1 MTDEELKSLVASLA
15 IAQRETDR
23 ELKELAQET
32 RRDMKELAQQNAQQS
47 RETDRKL
54 RELAQQT
61 RRDLKELAQQIG
73 GLGNKFGSFTEGM
86 AFPSMQKIL
95 TEKFQMDAVTTNYK
109 IKHQNQVVLE
119 LDVFAHSNGALNTAF
134 IVEVKSHVREE
145 HIEQLLNQLNL
156 FRTYFPEHANKKLYG
171 ILAGV
176 NIPED
181 VKRQVYREGLY
192 LATISGEHFCL
203 QNPEDFQAK
212 VF

>member
-1 MTDEELKSLVASLA
+1 MKCQQSLVASLA
-15 IAQRETDR
+15 IAQKETDR
-23 ELKELAQET
+23 KL
-32 RRDMKELAQQNAQQS
+32 KELAQQNAQQS
-47 RETDRKL
+47 QETDRKL
-54 RELAQQT
+54 KELAQQT
-61 RRDLKELAQQIG
+61 RKDLKELAQQIG

-95 TEKFQMDAVTTNYK
+95 TERFGVDAITTNYR

-119 LDVFAHSNGALNTAF
+119 LDVFAHSNGVLNTAF

-145 HIEQLLNQLNL
+145 HIGQLLNQLNL

-181 VKRQVYREGLY
+181 VRQQVYREGLY

-203 QNPEDFQAK
+203 QNSENFQAK
-212 VF
+212 AF